1 MNVFV
6 DNAKSMI
13 TKAVILDKSN
23 NTLQV
28 SFSNLVSNKPLDNAL
43 FVFTKAKFPK
53 DVEIL
58 D

>member
-1 MNVFV
+1 
-6 DNAKSMI
+6 MI
-13 TKAVILDKSN
+13 TKAVILDKSY

-28 SFSNLVSNKPLDNAL
+28 SFTNLVSNKAFDNAM
-43 FVFTKAKFPK
+43 FVFNKAKYPK